1 MTQPKSQTQSKSK
14 SAIPDASEPIG
25 LSARLIR
32 IKGTVQGVGFRPTVY
47 LQARKHGIAGDILN
61 DGEGV
66 LIRAWGSDE
75 SLNAFIESIKANC
88 PPLGKIDSLEW
99 TALDQSQNNCDQPTS
114 FEIIESVASRAKTS
128 VAADARTCTACLS
141 DTTDP
146 FSRRYR
152 YPFTN
157 CTHCGPRLSIIEAIP
172 YDRPNTTMAV
182 FPLCADCRAEYENP
196 EDRRFHAQP
205 NACYVCGPKVS
216 LERVDGRVFSTE
228 ALTQLD
234 DVDATAG
241 LILKGEI
248 VAVKG
253 LGGYHIACDAT
264 NDQAV
269 RLLRQRKKR
278 YQKPFALMARDF
290 ATIERYCHLNDAE
303 KNLLQSPAAPIVL
316 LAIKKSGER
325 AADQALLSSAIA
337 PGQNTLGFMLPYTPL
352 HHLLLKRLKNPIIL
366 TSANLSDEPQCID
379 NDEAKIRMNGIADY
393 ILSHNRRIANRIDD
407 SVARI
412 VNGEKVILRRAR
424 GCAPAPINL
433 PQGFEDSPEI
443 LAMGGELKNTFCL
456 LKDGKAI
463 LSQHMGDLENAPTY
477 IDYQKNLNLYKN
489 LFQSNPAIVV
499 IDKHP
504 EYLSSKLGRKLVH
517 DEHLKIEEVQH
528 HHAHIASCL
537 AEHNYPLHAPKILGI
552 ALDGL
557 GYGEDNQLW
566 GGEFLFCHYSESER
580 LATFK
585 PVAMLG
591 GAQAMR
597 EPWRNTYAHIMAEI
611 GWPRYL
617 MDYEELELTTFLQTK
632 ALPTFASM
640 LQSGANSP
648 LASSCGRLFDAVA
661 AAVGI
666 CREEAS
672 YEGQAAIELEA
683 IACAQELENPDE
695 ELIYPFSIPRLKGS
709 HLPYIE
715 PIGAWQGILGDLIVG
730 TSAAV
735 ISARFHKSLARVIAN
750 MALKLSIIPGAEGA
764 GEGPGEDERRFD
776 TIVLTGGVFQ
786 NQLLSQLTKQR
797 LASRGFKV
805 LTHAAVPA
813 NDGGL
818 ALGQA
823 LIAAARVK
831 KGSS

>member
-1 MTQPKSQTQSKSK
+1 MSRSKSQSLTPGKTENPEL
-14 SAIPDASEPIG
+14 I
-25 LSARLIR
+25 ARLIR
-32 IKGTVQGVGFRPTVY
+32 VRGTVQGVGFRPTVY
-47 LQARKHGIAGDILN
+47 IEARKHGVVGSILN

-66 LIRAWGSDE
+66 LIRAWGSE
-75 SLNAFIESIKANC
+75 QSLGDFIESIRANC
-88 PPLGKIDSLEW
+88 PPLGKIDTIEW
-99 TALDQSQNNCDQPTS
+99 TALESAEADLPPSA
-114 FEIIESVASRAKTS
+114 FEIIESVASRARTS
-128 VAADARTCTACLS
+128 IAADARTCAACLG

-172 YDRPNTTMAV
+172 YDRPNTTMSA

-228 ALTQLD
+228 SLTQLD
-234 DVDATAG
+234 DVDAAAG

-248 VAVKG
+248 IAIKG
-253 LGGYHIACDAT
+253 LGGFHIACDAT
-264 NDQAV
+264 RDEAV
-269 RLLRQRKKR
+269 KLLRQRKKR

-290 ATIERYCHLNDAE
+290 ATIERYCHLNEAE
-303 KNLLQSPAAPIVL
+303 KELLQSPAAPIVL
-316 LAIKKSGER
+316 LSRKNEQDLPAGAR
-325 AADQALLSSAIA
+325 PVTDHVA
-337 PGQNTLGFMLPYTPL
+337 PGQNRLGFMLPYTPL

-366 TSANLSDEPQCID
+366 TSANLSDEPQCTD
-379 NDEAKIRMNGIADY
+379 NDEAKSRMGGIADY
-393 ILSHNRRIANRIDD
+393 ILTHNRRIANRIDD
-407 SVARI
+407 SVARVVSGQKI
-412 VNGEKVILRRAR
+412 ILRRAR
-424 GCAPAPINL
+424 GYAPAPLNL
-433 PQGFEDSPEI
+433 PPGFEKCAEI

-456 LKDGKAI
+456 LKDGKAL

-477 IDYQKNLNLYKN
+477 IDYQKNLALYKN
-489 LFQSNPAIVV
+489 LFQSNPSILVV
-499 IDKHP
+499 DKHP
-504 EYLSSKLGRKLVH
+504 EYLSSKLGRKIAH
-517 DEHLKIEEVQH
+517 DEHLQIEAVQH

-537 AEHNYPLHAPKILGI
+537 AEHHYPLNMARVLGI

-557 GYGEDNQLW
+557 GYGENNELW
-566 GGEFLFCHYSESER
+566 GGEFLFCDYYDFER
-580 LATFK
+580 LGTFK

-617 MDYEELELTTFLQTK
+617 MDYEDLDLTAFLLKK

-640 LQSGANSP
+640 LQSGTNSP
-648 LASSCGRLFDAVA
+648 QASSCGRLFDAVA

-683 IACAQELENPDE
+683 IACALELENPDE
-695 ELIYPFSIPRLKGS
+695 ELIYPFSIPRLKDS

-750 MALKLSIIPGAEGA
+750 MAIKLSTSPGAEGD
-764 GEGPGEDERRFD
+764 EERRFD
-776 TIVLTGGVFQ
+776 TVVLTGGVFQ
-786 NQLLSQLTKQR
+786 NQLLSQLTGQR
-797 LASRGFKV
+797 LVKHGFKV
-805 LTHAAVPA
+805 LTHTAVPA

-823 LIAAARVK
+823 LIAAARNQ